1 MNISLGGDETL
12 HVELEARKLDILS
25 KSFGLE
31 AENCLYLGNELI
43 LFALRHQCTLDK
55 QTGLMHP
62 KSNF

>member
-43 LFALRHQCTLDK
+43 YLHYDIYGNERLQLFHLHLCQ
-55 QTGLMHP
+55 
-62 KSNF
+62 N

>member
-43 LFALRHQCTLDK
+43 LFALRHQW
-55 QTGLMHP
+55 Q
-62 KSNF
+62 